1 LAIQNDCADDQK
13 PGSSSR
19 DMGDKGSVLVIQK
32 DVNKHRG
39 FETELFSRTDGN
51 WKIRLVLS
59 SYTLRKDTQG
69 NDGWPDG
76 LSDCSQSCTGK
87 YCNSC
92 IGTPYSPAHDP
103 NTCGYTV
110 FDESGNWISGKYTR
124 VHRDKAIILAMR
136 QWMGLSTNVSNQ
148 ELGLPAN
155 C

>member
-1 LAIQNDCADDQK
+1 MCQYSWYQYSDYFTASIKQHGLSDNDIYKVKIWSSDYPKEFPICGYWIIPSERSVTKLEARSRILLTCHNRLAIQNDCADDQK

-69 NDGWPDG
+69 
-76 LSDCSQSCTGK
+76 T
-87 YCNSC
+87 Y
-92 IGTPYSPAHDP
+92 I
-103 NTCGYTV
+103 
-110 FDESGNWISGKYTR
+110 
-124 VHRDKAIILAMR
+124 
-136 QWMGLSTNVSNQ
+136 
-148 ELGLPAN
+148 
-155 C
+155 